1 MTLEIEDITD
11 SLANRRS
18 DMRFR
23 AHADYDGHEKV
34 IYAEDTDIG
43 FRAFIAVHNTARGPA
58 LGGCRYWS
66 RYNNDEE
73 AISDVLRLSRGM
85 TYKNSVA
92 GLALGGGKSVIIGK
106 PGTRQPSAEV
116 MQALGMA
123 VNSLGGLY
131 VTAEDVGT
139 SVQHILI
146 ARGRTPYVAGVPLT
160 ALCEEHIPAALDKA
174 SVPNPDPSPYT
185 AYGTYMAV
193 KASVRH
199 RLKVDSLK
207 DLNIT
212 VKGYGHV
219 AQVLCRYLADEGA
232 KLTISDITEQSR
244 RQIVEDFGPEALLA
258 EGREIMSVKADV
270 YVPCALGGD
279 INDGTIPHL
288 VLSGV
293 KVVAGCA
300 NNQLKSPHHADELS
314 RAGILYAPD
323 YVANAGGV
331 IAAGMQYLWMVK
343 PDASPFPTHQL
354 ISERVSE
361 IGHALEKIFI
371 RADAEGKNTAV
382 VADEQGREGFAQRVH
397 KKAA

>member
-18 DMRFR
+18 DLRFR
-23 AHADYDGHEKV
+23 PHADYDGHEKI
-34 IYAEDTDIG
+34 IYAEDHDIG
-43 FRAFIAVHNTARGPA
+43 FRAFIAVHNTTRGPA

-116 MQALGMA
+116 MQALGVA
-123 VNSLGGLY
+123 VNSLGGMY

-160 ALCEEHIPAALDKA
+160 ALCEEHIPAGLDKA

-193 KASVRH
+193 KAAVHH
-199 RLKVDSLK
+199 RLKTDSLK
-207 DLNIT
+207 GLAIT

-219 AQVLCRYLADEGA
+219 SQVLCRYLADEGA

-300 NNQLKSPHHADELS
+300 NNQLKSPEHADELR

-343 PDASPFPTHQL
+343 PTENSFPTHQL
-354 ISERVSE
+354 LSERVAE
-361 IGHALEKIFI
+361 IGHTLEKIFV
-371 RADAEGKNTAV
+371 RADAEDKNTAV
-382 VADEQGREGFAQRVH
+382 VADAQGREGFAQ
-397 KKAA
+397 KIMQKAA

>member
-18 DMRFR
+18 DLRFR
-23 AHADYDGHEKV
+23 AHVDYDDHEKV
-34 IYAEDTDIG
+34 IYAEDKDIG

-66 RYNNDEE
+66 RYGSDEE

-131 VTAEDVGT
+131 VSAEDVGT

-160 ALCEEHIPAALDKA
+160 ALCEEIMPQGIESQA
-174 SVPNPDPSPYT
+174 VPNPDPSPYT
-185 AYGTYMAV
+185 AYGTYRAI
-193 KASVRH
+193 KAAARH
-199 RLKVDSLK
+199 RLGVENLAG
-207 DLNIT
+207 LTVT

-232 KLTISDITEQSR
+232 KLLISDITPQAC
-244 RQIVEDFGPEALLA
+244 RQIVADFGPETLLA
-258 EGREIMSVKADV
+258 EGREIMSVKSDI

-288 VLSGV
+288 VLAGV

-300 NNQLKSPHHADELS
+300 NNQLKAPQHADELRRS
-314 RAGILYAPD
+314 NILYAPD

-331 IAAGMQYLWMVK
+331 IAAGLQYLWMVK
-343 PDASPFPTHQL
+343 PQMTEFPTHQ
-354 ISERVSE
+354 IIMDRVAK
-361 IGHALEKIFI
+361 IGLTLEQIFV
-371 RADAEGKNTAV
+371 RAEAAGLNTAV
-382 VADEQGREGFAQRVH
+382 VADQQGREGFVQRLA
-397 KKAA
+397 KAA

>member
-11 SLANRRS
+11 ILSGKRKDA
-18 DMRFR
+18 RFA

-34 IYAEDTDIG
+34 IYAEDNDIG
-43 FRAFIAVHNTARGPA
+43 FRAFISVHSTARGPA

-66 RYNNDEE
+66 RYSNDVE

-116 MQALGMA
+116 MQALGVA

-160 ALCEEHIPAALDKA
+160 ALCEEHIPVDLDKA
-174 SVPNPDPSPYT
+174 NVPNPDPSPYT

-193 KASVRH
+193 KAAVRH
-199 RLKVDSLK
+199 RMKVDSLK
-207 DLNIT
+207 DLKIS

-219 AQVLCRYLADEGA
+219 SQVLCRYLADEGA
-232 KLTISDITEQSR
+232 KLTISDISVPSR
-244 RQIVEDFGPEALLA
+244 RQIVEDFGADALLP
-258 EGREIMSVKADV
+258 EGQEIMSVKADV

-279 INDGTIPHL
+279 INDATIPHL
-288 VLSGV
+288 VLAGV

-300 NNQLKSPHHADELS
+300 NNQLQSPKHADELA

-323 YVANAGGV
+323 YVTNAGGV
-331 IAAGMQYLWMVK
+331 IAAGLQYLWMVK
-343 PDASPFPTHQL
+343 PSASIFPAHQV
-354 ISERVSE
+354 ITDRVAE
-361 IGHALEKIFI
+361 IGHTLEKIFI

-382 VADEQGREGFAQRVH
+382 VADEQGREGFTVTAQ

>member
-219 AQVLCRYLADEGA
+219 AQVLCRYPADEGA

-343 PDASPFPTHQL
+343 PEASPFPTHQL

-361 IGHALEKIFI
+361 IGHALERIFI
-371 RADAEGKNTAV
+371 RADAEGKNTSV

>member
-11 SLANRRS
+11 SLGNRRS

-23 AHADYDGHEKV
+23 AHADFDGHEKV
-34 IYAEDTDIG
+34 IYAEDNDIG

-66 RYNNDEE
+66 RYDTDEE

-106 PGTRQPSAEV
+106 PGTRQPSAEI
-116 MQALGMA
+116 MQALGAA
-123 VNSLGGLY
+123 VNSLGGTY

-160 ALCEEHIPAALDKA
+160 ALCEEHVPAGLENAA
-174 SVPNPDPSPYT
+174 VPNADPSPYT

-193 KASVRH
+193 KAAVKH
-199 RLKVDSLK
+199 RLKRDNLSGLA
-207 DLNIT
+207 IT

-219 AQVLCRYLADEGA
+219 AQVLCRYLADDGA
-232 KLTISDITEQSR
+232 KLMISDIADHAR
-244 RQIVEDFGPEALLA
+244 RQIVADFGPDVLLA

-270 YVPCALGGD
+270 YVPCAMGGD

-293 KVVAGCA
+293 KVIAGCA
-300 NNQLKSPHHADELS
+300 NNQLKAPHHADELR

-343 PDASPFPTHQL
+343 PEASPFPTHHV
-354 ISERVSE
+354 IHDRVAQ
-361 IGHALEKIFI
+361 IGQALEQIFV
-371 RADAEGKNTAV
+371 RADAENKNTAV
-382 VADEQGREGFAQRVH
+382 VADEQGREGFSEQAQ

>member
-18 DMRFR
+18 DLRFR

-34 IYAEDTDIG
+34 IYAEDKDIG
-43 FRAFIAVHNTARGPA
+43 FRAFIAIHNTARGPA

-66 RYNNDEE
+66 RYGSDDE

-106 PGTRQPSAEV
+106 PGTRQPSAEI

-123 VNSLGGLY
+123 VNSLGGQY

-146 ARGRTPYVAGVPLT
+146 ARGRTPYVAGVPLM
-160 ALCEEHIPAALDKA
+160 ALCEESMPQGIEPQA
-174 SVPNPDPSPYT
+174 VPNPDPSPYT
-185 AYGTYMAV
+185 AYGTYRAIQ
-193 KASVRH
+193 AAARH
-199 RLKVDSLK
+199 RLGVDSLAG
-207 DLNIT
+207 LTIT

-219 AQVLCRYLADEGA
+219 AQVLCRSLADEGA
-232 KLTISDITEQSR
+232 KLLISDITPQAC
-244 RQIVEDFGPEALLA
+244 RQIVADFGPEALLA
-258 EGREIMSVKADV
+258 EGREIMSVKSDI

-288 VLSGV
+288 LLAGV

-300 NNQLKSPHHADELS
+300 NNQLKAPQHADELRRS
-314 RAGILYAPD
+314 HILYAPD
-323 YVANAGGV
+323 YVTNAGGV
-331 IAAGMQYLWMVK
+331 IAAGLQYLWMIK
-343 PDASPFPTHQL
+343 PPTTAFPTHQIIL
-354 ISERVSE
+354 DRVAK
-361 IGHALEKIFI
+361 IGVTLEQIFA
-371 RADAEGKNTAV
+371 RADAAGLNTAV
-382 VADEQGREGFAQRVH
+382 VADQQGCEGFAPRLS
-397 KKAA
+397 KAA

>member
-1 MTLEIEDITD
+1 
-11 SLANRRS
+11 
-18 DMRFR
+18 
-23 AHADYDGHEKV
+23 
-34 IYAEDTDIG
+34 
-43 FRAFIAVHNTARGPA
+43 
-58 LGGCRYWS
+58 
-66 RYNNDEE
+66 
-73 AISDVLRLSRGM
+73 
-85 TYKNSVA
+85 
-92 GLALGGGKSVIIGK
+92 
-106 PGTRQPSAEV
+106 
-116 MQALGMA
+116 
-123 VNSLGGLY
+123 
-131 VTAEDVGT
+131 
-139 SVQHILI
+139 
-146 ARGRTPYVAGVPLT
+146 
-160 ALCEEHIPAALDKA
+160 
-174 SVPNPDPSPYT
+174 
-185 AYGTYMAV
+185 
-193 KASVRH
+193 
-199 RLKVDSLK
+199 
-207 DLNIT
+207 
-212 VKGYGHV
+212 
-219 AQVLCRYLADEGA
+219 
-232 KLTISDITEQSR
+232 
-244 RQIVEDFGPEALLA
+244 
-258 EGREIMSVKADV
+258 
-270 YVPCALGGD
+270 VPCALGGD

>member
-18 DMRFR
+18 DLRFR

-34 IYAEDTDIG
+34 IYAEDNDIG

-66 RYNNDEE
+66 RYASDDE

-106 PGTRQPSAEV
+106 PGTRQPSAEI
-116 MQALGMA
+116 MQALGTA

-160 ALCEEHIPAALDKA
+160 ALCEEHIPAALENA
-174 SVPNPDPSPYT
+174 AVPNPDPSPYT

-193 KASVRH
+193 KAAVKH
-199 RLKVDSLK
+199 RLKMDTLK
-207 DLNIT
+207 GLTVT

-219 AQVLCRYLADEGA
+219 AQVLCRYLADDGA
-232 KLTISDITEQSR
+232 QLMISDITDQAR
-244 RQIVEDFGPEALLA
+244 RQIVADFGPEALLA
-258 EGREIMSVKADV
+258 EGREIMSVKSDV

-300 NNQLKSPHHADELS
+300 NNQLKSPQHADELR

-331 IAAGMQYLWMVK
+331 IAAGMQYLWMIK
-343 PDASPFPTHQL
+343 PEASVFPTHQL
-354 ISERVSE
+354 ISDRVAQ
-361 IGHALEKIFI
+361 IGQTLEQIFV
-371 RADAEGKNTAV
+371 RADAEDKNTAV
-382 VADEQGREGFAQRVH
+382 VADEQGREGFAQRLQRQ
-397 KKAA
+397 AA